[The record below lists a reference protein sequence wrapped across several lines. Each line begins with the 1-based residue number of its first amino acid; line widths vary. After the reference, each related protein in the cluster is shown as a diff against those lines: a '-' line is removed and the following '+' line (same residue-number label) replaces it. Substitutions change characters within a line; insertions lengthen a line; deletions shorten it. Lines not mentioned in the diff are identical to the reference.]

1 MTTPE
6 TPETSVTPATP
17 ASATPAAPATT
28 RTLILSGGGAYR
40 DPWHPFADTSRRLA
54 EILAGLGH
62 QVEITEDVGDR
73 VADLRGW
80 DLIVANAADGPEADI
95 RPALAG
101 LLKALDRGVGVLAV
115 HVGACTLL
123 RLRLWESVTG
133 AAWVGGQSTHPPA
146 GPARITTYPGRHVI
160 TEPVGDFDIVDER
173 YAFLRTAPD
182 IVPLAAHEYQ
192 GRVHPLL
199 WARERGPSRIVTDL
213 LGHDA
218 RSFDC
223 AQHRELI
230 SRAARW
236 VTRAL

>member
-1 MTTPE
+1 MTTP
-6 TPETSVTPATP
+6 AR
-17 ASATPAAPATT
+17 PAATPATT

-54 EILAGLGH
+54 GILADLGH
-62 QVEITEDVGDR
+62 QVEIAEDVGDR
-73 VADLRGW
+73 IADLSGW
-80 DLIVANAADGPEADI
+80 DLIVANAADGPEADT
-95 RPALAG
+95 RAAGAG
-101 LLKALDRGVGVLAV
+101 LRTALDRGAGVLAV

-123 RLRLWESVTG
+123 RLPLWESVTG

-146 GPARITTYPGRHVI
+146 GPSRITTYPGRHVI
-160 TEPVGDFDIVDER
+160 TEPVGDFDITDER

-182 IVPLAAHEYQ
+182 VVPLAGHEYQ
-192 GRVHPLL
+192 GRAHPLL

-223 AQHRELI
+223 GPHRELI